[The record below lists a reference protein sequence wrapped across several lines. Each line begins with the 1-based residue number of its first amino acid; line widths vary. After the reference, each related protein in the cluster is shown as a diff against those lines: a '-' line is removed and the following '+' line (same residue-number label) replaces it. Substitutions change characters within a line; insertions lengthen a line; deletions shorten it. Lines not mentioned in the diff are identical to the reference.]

1 MGAVIAATVLQAML
15 VTRLRGVLTTASVF
29 DAPPVRAA
37 RPFVVVDTPVLTDWG
52 TKDAA
57 GREGR
62 VIVQLFDGGEV
73 PVRLRDLAA
82 AAEVAVLSAPAVL
95 AGWRVVSLSFV
106 RSRVV
111 RDGDSWLG
119 ALEFRV
125 RMLAG

>member
-1 MGAVIAATVLQAML
+1 MIAGTVLQAML
-15 VTRLRGVLTTASVF
+15 VARLRGTLLTASVF

-37 RPFVVVDTPVLTDWG
+37 RPYVVVDTPVLTDWG

-62 VIVQLFDGGEV
+62 VIVQVFDVGEV
-73 PVRLRDLAA
+73 PERLRGLAA
-82 AAEVAVLSAPAVL
+82 AAEVAVLSAPSAL
-95 AGWRVVSLSFV
+95 DGWRVASLTFV

-111 RDGDSWLG
+111 REGEGRWIG
-119 ALEFRV
+119 AIEFRV

>member
-1 MGAVIAATVLQAML
+1 MIAGTLLQAML
-15 VTRLRGVLTTASVF
+15 VARLRGVLTGASVF

-37 RPFVVVDTPVLTDWG
+37 RPFVVVDMPVLSDWG

-62 VIVQLFDGGEV
+62 VVVQLFDDGEV
-73 PVRLRDLAA
+73 PVRLRTLAA
-82 AAEVAVLSAPAVL
+82 AAEGVVLAAPAAL
-95 AGWRVVSLSFV
+95 AGWRIVSLVFV

-111 RDGDSWLG
+111 RDGAGWIGSV
-119 ALEFRV
+119 EFRV

>member
-1 MGAVIAATVLQAML
+1 MIAGTVLQAML
-15 VTRLRGVLTTASVF
+15 VARLRSVLTTASVF
-29 DAPPVRAA
+29 DAPPVRSS
-37 RPFVVVDTPVLTDWG
+37 RPYVVVDTPVLTDWG

-73 PVRLRDLAA
+73 PVRLRSIAA
-82 AAEVAVLSAPAVL
+82 AAEGAVLSAPSVL

-111 RDGDSWLG
+111 HEGDGWVG

-125 RMLAG
+125 RMLSG

>member
-1 MGAVIAATVLQAML
+1 MIAGTLLQAML
-15 VTRLRGVLTTASVF
+15 VARLRTVLTGASVF

-37 RPFVVVDTPVLTDWG
+37 RPFVVVDMPVLSDWG

-62 VIVQLFDGGEV
+62 VVVQLFDDGEV
-73 PVRLRDLAA
+73 PVRLRTLAA
-82 AAEVAVLSAPAVL
+82 AAEWAVLSAPAAL
-95 AGWRVVSLSFV
+95 AGWRIVSLVFV

-111 RDGDSWLG
+111 RDGKGWIGSV
-119 ALEFRV
+119 EFRV

>member
-1 MGAVIAATVLQAML
+1 MIAGTVLQAML
-15 VTRLRGVLTTASVF
+15 VERLRAVLTTASVF
-29 DAPPVRAA
+29 DAPPVRSS
-37 RPFVVVDTPVLTDWG
+37 RPYVVVDTPVLTDWG

-62 VIVQLFDGGEV
+62 AIVQLFDGGEV
-73 PVRLRDLAA
+73 PERLRGLAA
-82 AAEVAVLSAPAVL
+82 VAEVAVLSAPSVL

-106 RSRVV
+106 RSRVL
-111 RDGDSWLG
+111 REGDGWVG

>member
-1 MGAVIAATVLQAML
+1 MGAVIAGTLLQAML
-15 VTRLRGVLTTASVF
+15 VARLRGVLTMASVF

-37 RPFVVVDTPVLTDWG
+37 RPLVVVDTPVLTDWG

-62 VIVQLFDGGEV
+62 VVVQLFDGGEV
-73 PVRLRDLAA
+73 PVRLRELAA
-82 AAEVAVLSAPAVL
+82 VAEGAVLSAPAGL
-95 AGWRVVSLSFV
+95 AGWRVASLSFV
-106 RSRVV
+106 RSRVL
-111 RDGDSWLG
+111 REGDGWVG